1 MSRLNSI
8 VKRMPKLQKDWKP
21 DNEWNAELKD
31 ARRWVDLVAW
41 FVAAVG
47 LIDVLEGLIPR
58 EPRVIEWMAQFLPMD
73 VSESSRLGMYL
84 TGFFL
89 LAIARGI
96 WRRKRAAWWLAVILL
111 SVTTI
116 LQFARGTLVHH
127 IFLSLTILGLL
138 IWRRRDY
145 VASSDRPSMRWALIV
160 GLPFLCAVIL
170 YGVVGILRL
179 RGEVV
184 GKNNFRAAMQTTL
197 ELIFLQ
203 STDSQIATTPRAAN
217 FFIQVSAGGM
227 LSGFIMVLFLLRPVL
242 QRAFEPEHDDS
253 LIRKIIDRYGCDP
266 LDEFALLPD
275 KSYWVSDDQQSFI
288 AYSLWRNIAVC
299 LVGPVGPPGVW
310 PAATHEFLRYCS
322 VQDWEPV
329 FYPARGELRSVFDQC
344 GLKSFKIGEDARLSI
359 TDFNLKGNRFQNL
372 RTARNK
378 ARKEGKTFRWYQP
391 GDGAID
397 YGLEAQLKL
406 LSDEWLKRKQGRQM
420 TFDLGS
426 FDLPKI
432 RQEGAAAVFTRDGK
446 LEAFATW
453 LPFRQ
458 GKGRCLDLM
467 RSYAEAK
474 GVMDFLIVE
483 SIDFFKGLGVEEV
496 SLGNAP
502 LANADEKLYGREEK
516 AVRFLFERFNRYYG
530 YKSLYEFKKKY
541 HPEWQGRYVGFQPKV
556 NLLLAMVAL
565 VRVHLPEGLVRMLWS

>member
-1 MSRLNSI
+1 MNSI
-8 VKRMPKLQKDWKP
+8 VKQTLKRVRDSKPENDWK
-21 DNEWNAELKD
+21 AEVKN

-41 FVAAVG
+41 FVAAAG
-47 LIDVLEGLIPR
+47 LLSLLEGLIPR
-58 EPRVIEWMAQFLPMD
+58 EPRVIEWMQQFLPMD

-89 LAIARGI
+89 LAIARGL
-96 WRRKRAAWWLAVILL
+96 WRRKRVAWWLAVILL
-111 SVTTI
+111 SVTTV
-116 LQFARGTLVHH
+116 LQFARGTAVHH
-127 IFLSLTILGLL
+127 IFLSLTILVLL
-138 IWRRRDY
+138 IWRRGDY
-145 VASSDRPSMRWALIV
+145 VASSDRPSMRWALII
-160 GLPFLCAVIL
+160 GLPFLFAVIV
-170 YGVVGILRL
+170 YGVVGLLRL
-179 RGEVV
+179 RTEVV
-184 GKNNFRAAMQTTL
+184 GKNNFRAATQTTL

-203 STDSQIATTPRAAN
+203 STDSQIALTPRAAN
-217 FFIQVSAGGM
+217 FFIQVSTGGM
-227 LSGFIMVLFLLRPVL
+227 LSGVIMVFLLLRPVL
-242 QRAFEPEHDDS
+242 QRAFEPEHDNS
-253 LIRKIIDRYGCDP
+253 LIRTIIDQYGCDP

-275 KSYWVSDDQQSFI
+275 KTYWVSDDQQSFV
-288 AYSLWRNIAVC
+288 AYSLWRNFAVC

-310 PAATHEFLRYCS
+310 PAATREFLRFCRL
-322 VQDWEPV
+322 QDWEPV
-329 FYPARGELRSVFDQC
+329 FYPARAELRSVFTQC
-344 GLKSFKIGEDARLSI
+344 GPRGFKIGEDARLSI
-359 TDFNLKGNRFQNL
+359 IDFDLKGNRFQNL

-432 RQEGAAAVFTRDGK
+432 REEGAAAVFTHEGK

-453 LPFRQ
+453 LPYRQ

-467 RSYAEAK
+467 RSYPEAR

-483 SIDFFKGLGVEEV
+483 SIDLFRDSNVEEV

-502 LANADEKLYGREEK
+502 LANADERLYGREEK

-541 HPEWQGRYVGFQPKV
+541 HPVWQGRYLGFQPNV
-556 NLLLAMVAL
+556 NLLLVMMAL
-565 VRVHLPEGLVRMLWS
+565 IRVHLPEGLLRMLWS

>member
-1 MSRLNSI
+1 MNSI
-8 VKRMPKLQKDWKP
+8 AKRIPKPDKDLRS
-21 DNEWNAELKD
+21 DNEWNTEFQK
-31 ARRWVDLVAW
+31 ARHWVDLVAW
-41 FVAAVG
+41 FVAAAG
-47 LIDVLEGLIPR
+47 LIDLLEGLIPR
-58 EPRVIEWMAQFLPMD
+58 EPRVIEWMEQFLPMD

-96 WRRKRAAWWLAVILL
+96 WRRKRVAWWVAVILL
-111 SVTTI
+111 SVTI
-116 LQFARGTLVHH
+116 VLHFARGTAAHH
-127 IFLSLTILGLL
+127 IILSFTILGLL
-138 IWRRRDY
+138 IWHRRAY
-145 VASSDRPSMRWALIV
+145 VAASDRPSMRWALII
-160 GLPFLCAVIL
+160 GLPFLLAVIV
-170 YGVVGILRL
+170 YGVVGLLRL
-179 RGEVV
+179 RAEVV

-203 STDSQIATTPRAAN
+203 STDSQIAITPRAAN

-227 LSGFIMVLFLLRPVL
+227 LSGVIMVLFLLRPVL
-242 QRAFEPEHDDS
+242 QRAFQPEHDDS

-275 KSYWVSDDQQSFI
+275 KSYWVSNDQQSFI
-288 AYSLWRNIAVC
+288 AYSLWRNFAVC

-310 PAATHEFLRYCS
+310 TAATGEFLRYCAD
-322 VQDWEPV
+322 QDWEPV
-329 FYPARGELRSVFDQC
+329 FYPARVELRSNFTQC
-344 GLKSFKIGEDARLSI
+344 GLKSFKIGEDARLNVI
-359 TDFNLKGNRFQNL
+359 DFSLKGNRFQNL

-391 GDGAID
+391 GEGTID

-426 FDLPKI
+426 FDLVKI
-432 RQEGAAAVFTRDGK
+432 RQEGAAVVFTREGK

-453 LPFRQ
+453 LPYRQ

-467 RSYAEAK
+467 RSYPEAK

-483 SIDFFKGLGVEEV
+483 SIDLFKESSVEEV

-502 LANADEKLYGREEK
+502 LANADERLYGREEK
-516 AVRFLFERFNRYYG
+516 AVRFLFERLNRYYG

-541 HPEWQGRYVGFQPKV
+541 HPVWQGRYLGFQPNV
-556 NLLLAMVAL
+556 NLLLAMMAL
-565 VRVHLPEGLVRMLWS
+565 IRVHLPEGLLRMLWS

>member
-1 MSRLNSI
+1 MNSI
-8 VKRMPKLQKDWKP
+8 VKRMPKPEKDLRR
-21 DNEWNAELKD
+21 DNEWNVKFQK
-31 ARRWVDLVAW
+31 ARHWVDLVAG
-41 FVAAVG
+41 FVAAAG
-47 LIDVLEGLIPR
+47 LIDLLEGLIPR
-58 EPRVIEWMAQFLPMD
+58 EPRVIEWMEQFLPMD

-96 WRRKRAAWWLAVILL
+96 WRRKRVAWWLAVILL
-111 SVTTI
+111 SVTAV
-116 LQFARGTLVHH
+116 LHFARGTTAHH
-127 IFLSLTILGLL
+127 IFLSFTILGLL

-145 VASSDRPSMRWALIV
+145 VAASDRPSMRWALII
-160 GLPFLCAVIL
+160 GLPFLFAVIV
-170 YGVVGILRL
+170 YGVVGLLRL
-179 RGEVV
+179 RAEVV
-184 GKNNFRAAMQTTL
+184 GKNNFRAAMQTTF

-203 STDSQIATTPRAAN
+203 STDSQIAITPRAAN

-227 LSGFIMVLFLLRPVL
+227 LSGVIMVLFLLRPVL

-275 KSYWVSDDQQSFI
+275 KSYWVSNDQQSFI
-288 AYSLWRNIAVC
+288 AYSLWRNFAVC

-310 PAATHEFLRYCS
+310 TATTGEFLRYCAD
-322 VQDWEPV
+322 QDWEPV
-329 FYPARGELRSVFDQC
+329 FYPARVELRSVFTQC
-344 GLKSFKIGEDARLSI
+344 GLKSFKIGEDARFSVI
-359 TDFNLKGNRFQNL
+359 DFSLKGNRFQNL

-391 GDGAID
+391 GEGAID

-406 LSDEWLKRKQGRQM
+406 LSDEWLKRKRGRQM

-426 FDLPKI
+426 FDLVKI
-432 RQEGAAAVFTRDGK
+432 RQKGVAAVFTREGK

-453 LPFRQ
+453 LPYRQ

-467 RSYAEAK
+467 RSYPEAK

-483 SIDFFKGLGVEEV
+483 SIDLFKESNVEEV

-502 LANADEKLYGREEK
+502 LANADERLYGREEK
-516 AVRFLFERFNRYYG
+516 AVRFLFERLNRYYG

-541 HPEWQGRYVGFQPKV
+541 HPEWQGRYLGFQPNV
-556 NLLLAMVAL
+556 NLLLAMMAL
-565 VRVHLPEGLVRMLWS
+565 IRVHMPEGLLRMLWS

>member
-1 MSRLNSI
+1 MNSI
-8 VKRMPKLQKDWKP
+8 VKRIPKLGRDWKT
-21 DNEWNAELKD
+21 DKEWNAEFKS

-41 FVAAVG
+41 FVAVAG
-47 LIDVLEGLIPR
+47 LIDLLEGLIPR
-58 EPRVIEWMAQFLPMD
+58 EPRVIAWMEQFLPMD

-111 SVTTI
+111 SVTTL
-116 LQFARGTLVHH
+116 LQFARGNAAHH
-127 IFLSLTILGLL
+127 IFLSFTILGLL
-138 IWRRRDY
+138 LWRRRDY
-145 VASSDRPSMRWALIV
+145 LASSDRPSMRWALII
-160 GLPFLCAVIL
+160 GLPFLFAVIV
-170 YGVVGILRL
+170 YGVVGLLRL
-179 RGEVV
+179 RAEVV

-227 LSGFIMVLFLLRPVL
+227 FSGFVMVLFLLRPVL
-242 QRAFEPEHDDS
+242 QQAFEPKHDDS
-253 LIRKIIDRYGCDP
+253 LIRDIIDRYGCDP

-275 KSYWVSDDQQSFI
+275 KNYWVSEDRQSFI
-288 AYSLWRNIAVC
+288 AYSLWRNFAVC
-299 LVGPVGPPGVW
+299 LVGPVGPPEVRE
-310 PAATHEFLRYCS
+310 AATREFLRYCAI
-322 VQDWEPV
+322 QDWEPI
-329 FYPARGELRSVFDQC
+329 FYPARFEFRSIFSQT
-344 GLKSFKIGEDARLSI
+344 GLKSFKIGGDARLSVI
-359 TDFNLKGNRFQNL
+359 DFSLKGNKFQNL

-378 ARKEGKTFRWYQP
+378 ARKEGKTFHWYQP
-391 GDGAID
+391 GAGPID

-426 FDLPKI
+426 FDLHKI
-432 RQEGAAAVFTRDGK
+432 RQQGAAAVFTREGK

-453 LPFRQ
+453 LPYRQ

-467 RSYAEAK
+467 RSYPDAK

-483 SIDFFKGLGVEEV
+483 SIDLFKELNVDDV

-502 LANADEKLYGREEK
+502 LANADERLYGREEK

-541 HPEWQGRYVGFQPKV
+541 HPVWQGRYLGFQPNV

-565 VRVHLPEGLVRMLWS
+565 IRVHLPDGLVRMLWS

>member
-1 MSRLNSI
+1 
-8 VKRMPKLQKDWKP
+8 
-21 DNEWNAELKD
+21 
-31 ARRWVDLVAW
+31 
-41 FVAAVG
+41 
-47 LIDVLEGLIPR
+47 
-58 EPRVIEWMAQFLPMD
+58 
-73 VSESSRLGMYL
+73 
-84 TGFFL
+84 
-89 LAIARGI
+89 
-96 WRRKRAAWWLAVILL
+96 
-111 SVTTI
+111 
-116 LQFARGTLVHH
+116 
-127 IFLSLTILGLL
+127 
-138 IWRRRDY
+138 
-145 VASSDRPSMRWALIV
+145 
-160 GLPFLCAVIL
+160 
-170 YGVVGILRL
+170 
-179 RGEVV
+179 
-184 GKNNFRAAMQTTL
+184 
-197 ELIFLQ
+197 
-203 STDSQIATTPRAAN
+203 
-217 FFIQVSAGGM
+217 
-227 LSGFIMVLFLLRPVL
+227 
-242 QRAFEPEHDDS
+242 

-266 LDEFALLPD
+266 LDEFALLAD

-310 PAATHEFLRYCS
+310 PAATREFLRYCA

-344 GLKSFKIGEDARLSI
+344 GLKSFKIGEDARLS
-359 TDFNLKGNRFQNL
+359 TADFNLRGNRFQNL

-378 ARKEGKTFRWYQP
+378 AHKEGKTFRWYQP

-420 TFDLGS
+420 TFDLGL

-432 RQEGAAAVFTRDGK
+432 RQEGAAAVFTGDGK

-467 RSYAEAK
+467 RSYPEAK

-483 SIDFFKGLGVEEV
+483 SIDLFRKLSVEQV

-502 LANADEKLYGREEK
+502 LANADADERLFGREEK
-516 AVRFLFERFNRYYG
+516 AVRFLFERFNRFYG

-541 HPEWQGRYVGFQPKV
+541 HPEWQGRYLGFRPNV
-556 NLLLAMVAL
+556 NLFLTMVAL
-565 VRVHLPEGLVRMLWS
+565 IRVHLPEGLLRMLWS